1 MAVKTEELCYL
12 SLASL
17 GKEYRAKGLSP
28 GEVTEAYL
36 ERIRRLDDQVH
47 AYITLTAERAREEA
61 KIAEQALARGQD
73 RGPLHGIP
81 IALKDLFNTRGLRTT
96 AHSKVLVDN
105 IPEEDATCVR
115 KLAEAGTVLLG
126 KLSMH
131 EFAFGGPQADA
142 PFPPARNPWDLERVP
157 AGSSSG
163 SGAAL
168 AAGMCAGALGSDT
181 GGSIRGPASY
191 CGIVGLKPT
200 YGLVSR
206 SGVLPL
212 AWSLDHAGPMAR
224 TVEDCAILLQAIAG
238 YDPSDPAS
246 ANVPVP
252 DYQADLRKGMAGLRI
267 GAPLAYLESVPD
279 LSPETYT
286 ALRTA
291 LDQLSRLGAEVKSV
305 EFPEH
310 EHHQIVNSGILVAE
324 AFAYHQPTLTSHPEL
339 YGRRFV
345 SRIRDGALLSA
356 ADYITL
362 LRGRALIKRRMA
374 ELMQEID
381 ILAMPTSTHPA
392 ETFAEE
398 EAMPSFRR
406 TSFTR
411 PFNITGQ
418 PAISIPC
425 GFSSAGL
432 PIGLQLVGRP
442 FEDATVLRA
451 AHAYEQATDWHRRRP
466 PL

>member
-1 MAVKTEELCYL
+1 
-12 SLASL
+12 
-17 GKEYRAKGLSP
+17 
-28 GEVTEAYL
+28 VTQAYL
-36 ERIRRLDDQVH
+36 ERIERLDDQVH
-47 AYITLTAERAREEA
+47 AYITPTAERAREEA
-61 KIAEQALARGQD
+61 KTAEQELTQGHD

-96 AHSKVLVDN
+96 AHSKVLLDN
-105 IPEEDATCVR
+105 VPTEDATCVA

-131 EFAFGGPQADA
+131 EFAFGGPQVDA
-142 PFPPARNPWDLERVP
+142 PFPAARNPWDLERVP

-206 SGVLPL
+206 SGVVPL

-238 YDPSDPAS
+238 YDASDPAS
-246 ANVPVP
+246 AKVPVP

-267 GAPLAYLESVPD
+267 GAPLAYLESVSD
-279 LSPETYT
+279 LSSETYS
-286 ALRTA
+286 ALRAA
-291 LDQLSRLGAEVKSV
+291 LDEFARLGADVKSV
-305 EFPEH
+305 DFPEH
-310 EHHQIVNSGILVAE
+310 QHHQIVNSGILAAE
-324 AFAYHQPTLTSHPEL
+324 AFTYHQPTLTSHPEL

-381 ILAMPTSTHPA
+381 IFAMPTSTHPA

-398 EAMPSFRR
+398 EATPSFKR

-418 PAISIPC
+418 PAISIPG

-451 AHAYEQATDWHRRRP
+451 AHAYEQATDWHHRRP
-466 PL
+466 PV